1 MVMLNKKESNMNI
14 VKLTNT
20 EIEHIVN
27 NLDLQKYNL
36 EKELRNLGVV
46 ADLQERKYINNQI
59 KTIETAINALMISEK
74 EEYVE
79 SVIGDVEF

>member
-1 MVMLNKKESNMNI
+1 MLNKKESNMNI

-27 NLDLQKYNL
+27 NLDLQKFNL
-36 EKELRNLGVV
+36 QRELSNLSVV

-59 KTIETAINALMISEK
+59 ETIETAIHALMISEK